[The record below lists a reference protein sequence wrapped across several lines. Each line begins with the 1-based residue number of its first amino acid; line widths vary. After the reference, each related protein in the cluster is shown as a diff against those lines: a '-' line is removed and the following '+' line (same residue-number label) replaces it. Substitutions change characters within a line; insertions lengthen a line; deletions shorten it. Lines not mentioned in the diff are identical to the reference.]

1 MPAPPKR
8 CVLVKRTLLFGTLLA
23 LLSLAAGCGTT
34 ITFGHRGSTTST
46 AANVPSASIIASC
59 QADAKAVETALE
71 AYKAQIGTYPLADD
85 WGALTTSRRG
95 PGGIVGPWVK
105 AAPSMTHYVINFDGN
120 GDVSA
125 DKVGVTTYQGADN
138 IDNRPDVCTAN
149 AS

>member
-1 MPAPPKR
+1 MR
-8 CVLVKRTLLFGTLLA
+8 S
-23 LLSLAAGCGTT
+23 SL
-34 ITFGHRGSTTST
+34 TFGLLLVSMSLMAACTTNVTVTVPGSTTST
-46 AANVPSASIIASC
+46 APSADIASC
-59 QADAKAVETALE
+59 QADAKSVETALE

-95 PGGIVGPWVK
+95 PGGIVGPWLK